1 MNPST
6 RNMLKAKSMH
16 IIIKLLNT
24 YYKKKPELLNTYDKE
39 KTNQATK
46 EKRQRSKDK
55 NNSHWK
61 QRK

>member
-39 KTNQATK
+39 KNQSGNQRKNTK
-46 EKRQRSKDK
+46 EQR
-55 NNSHWK
+55 
-61 QRK
+61 